1 MKIVKSYRDD
11 NYARFISHKL
21 FKEKANIEFGL
32 GEDGELYWKGNI
44 SGYGSGGFW
53 LGMENKV
60 HSISLPLSKIIEI
73 INKFNTLPFVDSGLV
88 EERYI
93 IKLKEKI

>member
-44 SGYGSGGFW
+44 SGYGSVGF
-53 LGMENKV
+53 G
-60 HSISLPLSKIIEI
+60 
-73 INKFNTLPFVDSGLV
+73 
-88 EERYI
+88 
-93 IKLKEKI
+93 